1 METPLNLQ
9 KQVIL
14 LKRISRICAWG
25 LLAGVLILVVS
36 GWGITQTGVIYNAT
50 FRLVDRRLADEI
62 HRAVNTP
69 LAVFFLAHIFSN
81 LKLYFLQKK
90 VGMVLLTNIILI
102 SVGILAAAGVAY
114 MEYYRPGG

>member
-1 METPLNLQ
+1 MSLQ

-14 LKRISRICAWG
+14 LKRISRVCAWG
-25 LLAGVLILVVS
+25 LLAGIVILALT

-50 FRLVDRRLADEI
+50 FKLVDRRLADEI

-69 LAVFFLAHIFSN
+69 LAVFLLAHVFSN

-90 VGMVLLTNIILI
+90 IGKVLLTNIVLI
-102 SVGILAAAGVAY
+102 GAGIVLLAGVVY
-114 MEYYRPGG
+114 MEYVRPGG